1 MSRLYFRVYLHFVA
15 IIVVFGAVV
24 ALGWLVHD
32 LDDGHRHDDGRRY
45 DDGHWDRFDADDGH
59 QDRFEADGG
68 HRDRFGAMARLIAR
82 SLPEDEAALPDALG
96 RIADDFRVR
105 LALYRADRVLIA
117 SAGTPAPPPPE
128 PGRETGGWQRA
139 AGGPVL
145 LFRLPDGRWLSAH
158 VPRRP
163 RGRWLGLLATLAVV
177 IAVGAWPL
185 ARRITRRL
193 ERLQTRV
200 DALGAGDLGAR
211 VEVEGS
217 DEIAALARSFNRA
230 AERIESLVAV
240 QRTMLASASHEL
252 RSPLA
257 RMRMAIE
264 LYGDAPRPELR
275 ERIERD
281 VAELDG
287 LIDELLLASRLQ
299 MVQDLEALVPVDL
312 LALTAEEGA
321 RVDAI
326 VTGGSM
332 EGPAGEPAGDST
344 GAGIPSASPPRSGTT
359 GDPAGD
365 SIGAGIPSASSPKS
379 GTAGDPTGDSTGA
392 GIPSA
397 SPPQSGLAGE
407 PAGDSTGERAGG
419 AIVIDGDH
427 RLLRHLL
434 RNLFENARRH
444 GAGTEIGASVARDE
458 AGVLLRVRDRGP
470 GIPESERER
479 IFDPFYRPAAM
490 REEGSGVGLG
500 LHLVKVIAERHGA
513 SVGYRP
519 NEPGGSCFE
528 VRFPPGTGAPQSFT
542 KSPRG

>member
-45 DDGHWDRFDADDGH
+45 DDGHWDQFD
-59 QDRFEADGG
+59 ADGG
-68 HRDRFGAMARLIAR
+68 HGDRFGAMARLIAR

-117 SAGTPAPPPPE
+117 SAGTPAPAPPE

-177 IAVGAWPL
+177 IAIGAWPL

-217 DEIAALARSFNRA
+217 DEIAALAKSFNRA

-281 VAELDG
+281 IAELDT

-299 MVQDLEALVPVDL
+299 TVRDMEAPGPVDL
-312 LALTAEEGA
+312 LALAAEEGA

-326 VTGGSM
+326 VTGGAT
-332 EGPAGEPAGDST
+332 EGPAGEP
-344 GAGIPSASPPRSGTT
+344 
-359 GDPAGD
+359 
-365 SIGAGIPSASSPKS
+365 
-379 GTAGDPTGDSTGA
+379 
-392 GIPSA
+392 
-397 SPPQSGLAGE
+397 
-407 PAGDSTGERAGG
+407 AGG
-419 AIVIDGDH
+419 AIVIDGDR

-444 GAGTEIGASVARDE
+444 GAGTEIGATVRRDE
-458 AGVLLRVRDRGP
+458 SGVLLRVCDRGP

-519 NEPGGSCFE
+519 NTPRGSCFE
-528 VRFPPGTGAPQSFT
+528 VRFPPGAGAP
-542 KSPRG
+542 

>member
-1 MSRLYFRVYLHFVA
+1 MSKLYFRVYLHFVA

-24 ALGWLVHD
+24 AIGWLVHD
-32 LDDGHRHDDGRRY
+32 H
-45 DDGHWDRFDADDGH
+45 DDGH
-59 QDRFEADGG
+59 QDRFDADGG
-68 HRDRFGAMARLIAR
+68 HRDRFEAMARLIAR
-82 SLPEDEAALPDALG
+82 SLPDDEAALPAALG
-96 RIADDFRVR
+96 QLADDFRVR

-117 SAGTPAPPPPE
+117 SAGIPAPPPE
-128 PGRETGGWQRA
+128 PGREAGGWQRA
-139 AGGPVL
+139 AGGPAL

-158 VPRRP
+158 VPRRS
-163 RGRWLGLLATLAVV
+163 RGPWFGLLATLAVV
-177 IAVGAWPL
+177 IAIGAWPL

-217 DEIAALARSFNRA
+217 DEIAALAKSFNRA

-264 LYGDAPRPELR
+264 LFADAPRPELR

-281 VAELDG
+281 VAELDT

-299 MVQDLEALVPVDL
+299 TVQDLEAPGPVDL

-321 RVDAI
+321 RVDAA
-326 VTGGSM
+326 VVGSPV
-332 EGPAGEPAGDST
+332 GDPIGDS
-344 GAGIPSASPPRSGTT
+344 
-359 GDPAGD
+359 
-365 SIGAGIPSASSPKS
+365 
-379 GTAGDPTGDSTGA
+379 AGDPIS
-392 GIPSA
+392 I
-397 SPPQSGLAGE
+397 E
-407 PAGDSTGERAGG
+407 
-419 AIVIDGDH
+419 GDH

-458 AGVLLRVRDRGP
+458 AGVLLRVCDRGP

-519 NEPGGSCFE
+519 NAPNGSCFE
-528 VRFPPGTGAPQSFT
+528 VRFPPGAGAPQSFT
-542 KSPRG
+542 KSLRG